1 MVVANQVVFFTVP
14 DCPLCDE
21 VRQWLKD
28 NRVKFIERDVA
39 GDFGSLREMYKL
51 TGQSLVPVV
60 SFKSK
65 AVVRPDIGLLTNLLL

>member
-65 AVVRPDIGLLTNLLL
+65 AVVRPDVELLTNLLL

>member
-1 MVVANQVVFFTVP
+1 VVVANQVVFFTVP

-28 NRVKFIERDVA
+28 NQVKFIERDVA

>member
-1 MVVANQVVFFTVP
+1 VVVANQIVFFTVP
-14 DCPLCDE
+14 DCRLCDE

-28 NRVKFIERDVA
+28 NQVKFIERDVA

-65 AVVRPDIGLLTNLLL
+65 AVVRPDVELLTNLLL

>member
-1 MVVANQVVFFTVP
+1 VVVANQVVFFTVP

-65 AVVRPDIGLLTNLLL
+65 AVVRPDIGLLSNLLL

>member
-1 MVVANQVVFFTVP
+1 VVVANQVVFFTVP

-65 AVVRPDIGLLTNLLL
+65 AVVRPDVGLLTNLLL

>member
-65 AVVRPDIGLLTNLLL
+65 AVVRPDVGLLTNLLL

>member
-65 AVVRPDIGLLTNLLL
+65 AVVRPDVGLLSNLLL

>member
-1 MVVANQVVFFTVP
+1 VVVANQVVFFTVP

>member
-65 AVVRPDIGLLTNLLL
+65 AVVRPNVGLLSNLLL

>member
-1 MVVANQVVFFTVP
+1 VVVANQVVFFTVP

-21 VRQWLKD
+21 VRLWLKD

-65 AVVRPDIGLLTNLLL
+65 AVVRPDVELLTNLLL

>member
-1 MVVANQVVFFTVP
+1 MVVGNQVVFFTVP
-14 DCPLCDE
+14 DCPQCDE
-21 VRQWLKD
+21 VRRWLKD
-28 NRVKFIERDVA
+28 NRVRFIERDVA
-39 GDFGSLREMYKL
+39 SDFGSLREMYKL

>member
-1 MVVANQVVFFTVP
+1 VVVAKQVVFFTVP

-65 AVVRPDIGLLTNLLL
+65 AVVRPDVELLTNLLL

>member
-14 DCPLCDE
+14 DCPQCDE
-21 VRQWLKD
+21 VRQWLRD

-39 GDFGSLREMYKL
+39 SDFGSLREMYTL

-65 AVVRPDIGLLTNLLL
+65 AVVRPDVELLTNLLL